1 MADLPNVTVAP
12 TTDGGLVG
20 FVHAGMKVRT
30 IFADTLDRIRDRL
43 PSVLVAEFGMTQD
56 EANNHGITADTGAV
70 TTAMAQEAHQ
80 QSAAAAAQ
88 ANDHVGLLQEQLA
101 ELQAELE
108 VERATSADLKARLAA
123 ATAHRT
129 QPPPQETA

>member
-1 MADLPNVTVAP
+1 
-12 TTDGGLVG
+12 
-20 FVHAGMKVRT
+20 MKVRT

-101 ELQAELE
+101 ESQAELE

-123 ATAHRT
+123 ATAGRAT